1 MKQKHPMSNTL
12 FGAAAAVA
20 VMGIATTIAMATEPC
35 GDFEECKVL
44 IEINSTDGD
53 IGFHFLMDSDGLN
66 SARIRD
72 PNGTKV
78 FQDKAEGPLR
88 EQKLTETFAESA
100 EPVCKDALKEE
111 EDDEVVTLEDF
122 VERWAAGFYVFTG
135 SGDEGEKLEGESE
148 LTHEIPAAPDL
159 TSGSLGFDGSVISWD
174 AGDDLGEC
182 ATNAELDD
190 LFTAGVLPVH
200 PEDVDVAA
208 WEIVFEPDVDDGNP
222 LGKLKFTIRVA
233 GDIAPKKVTVP
244 AEYLAHLPADTPA
257 KFEVGAIG
265 ADDNATFTEV
275 GDICVNKVDGCQ

>member
-1 MKQKHPMSNTL
+1 MKEKHFMSNTL

-20 VMGIATTIAMATEPC
+20 VMAIGTTVATATEPC

-66 SARIRD
+66 KAKIRD

-78 FQDKAEGPLR
+78 FQDKAKGPLR

-122 VERWAAGFYVFTG
+122 VERWAAGTYVFTG

-159 TSGSLGFDGSVISWD
+159 TSASLGFDGSVISWVSSD
-174 AGDDLGEC
+174 SPKDGD
-182 ATNAELDD
+182 
-190 LFTAGVLPVH
+190 
-200 PEDVDVAA
+200 
-208 WEIVFEPDVDDGNP
+208 
-222 LGKLKFTIRVA
+222 GK
-233 GDIAPKKVTVP
+233 P
-244 AEYLAHLPADTPA
+244 
-257 KFEVGAIG
+257 
-265 ADDNATFTEV
+265 
-275 GDICVNKVDGCQ
+275 